1 MHQVRCVAPRW
12 GHRARAGVDTSA
24 SRPARLDV
32 PPAVADGRWQ
42 VFGLTGVLV
51 TEASGRC
58 RTGAYW
64 PSLPGCW
71 LHPVL
76 CDGGRSRIPLRGS
89 PGVSPGSL
97 LPLPVDAV
105 THPHRAS
112 SRAGEDQHVHHI
124 RGWANG
130 ATPTCCVPERLASWG
145 GKPVP
150 RRVRRATTQSVR
162 PAPSFPHPALP
173 QEGGTNHGHASA
185 GHSVRRGRVSAAPT
199 SATTAK
205 PSSTDSVHHRSAP
218 TSAWSRTAATASTA

>member
-1 MHQVRCVAPRW
+1 MGAPCACRGRHVRKPSRAARRTARGRGRALAGLRTHGRPRHRGVRQVPDGCLLAV
-12 GHRARAGVDTSA
+12 A
-24 SRPARLDV
+24 SR
-32 PPAVADGRWQ
+32 
-42 VFGLTGVLV
+42 VL
-51 TEASGRC
+51 A
-58 RTGAYW
+58 A
-64 PSLPGCW
+64 PSAI
-71 LHPVL
+71 
-76 CDGGRSRIPLRGS
+76 DGGRSRIPLRGS

-124 RGWANG
+124 RGWATG
-130 ATPTCCVPERLASWG
+130 ATPTCCVPERSASWG

-173 QEGGTNHGHASA
+173 QEGGKNHGHAFA

-205 PSSTDSVHHRSAP
+205 PISTANGCHRSAP